1 MINPPVEFHR
11 RVFNSPLRVLLLQ
24 KWPLDYHS
32 SGILGQKIRF
42 YCWSVACPA
51 CLRYN
56 EPEVI
61 IMYEIDKK
69 KFGAFVARLRKE
81 KGYTQ
86 KELAQRLFIS
96 DKAVSKWETAVSI
109 PDIALL
115 IPLAEL
121 LGVSVMELL
130 MCQRRAENAMD
141 ADQVEQI
148 IKTAISFSDDA
159 PQRGYQTKGKWAVIY
174 AVSLA
179 AAAIG
184 LLLNHLDTHITQ
196 MSLTA
201 VILGAVFGAYFC
213 FFVRIRLP
221 AYYDED
227 RISGMIDGVFRMNV
241 PGLVFNNSNWPHIV
255 RVGRIWSCAA
265 MALYPLLSF
274 LMTILNVQ
282 LWITIELGVF
292 LTLILGG
299 LFIPIYMVGR
309 KYEERDRLWTSTGGF
324 SIKCPRVC

>member
-1 MINPPVEFHR
+1 
-11 RVFNSPLRVLLLQ
+11 
-24 KWPLDYHS
+24 
-32 SGILGQKIRF
+32 
-42 YCWSVACPA
+42 
-51 CLRYN
+51 
-56 EPEVI
+56 
-61 IMYEIDKK
+61 MYEIDKK

-121 LGVSVMELL
+121 LGVSVTELL

-184 LLLNHLDTHITQ
+184 LLLNHLDTHISQ

-221 AYYDED
+221 AYYDEN

-299 LFIPIYMVGR
+299 LFIPIYIVGR
-309 KYEERDRLWTSTGGF
+309 KYE
-324 SIKCPRVC
+324 